1 MTMINR
7 TDEHQVDYYEVL
19 QISPNAEPDTVHRV
33 YRLLAQRFHPDNQET
48 GNANRFR
55 LLHEAYSVLSDA
67 ERRAQYDLQHQQ
79 QRQERIR
86 LVSVANHAE
95 NDFELEERIRLTV
108 LEALYTQR
116 RIYPNNPG
124 IFDLDLEEVTG
135 TSREHLEFTFW
146 YLMAK
151 NLVKRGEHSRLI
163 ITAEGVDY
171 LEQNLRTGLQLRRLP
186 EHRQTA

>member
-1 MTMINR
+1 MTMKP
-7 TDEHQVDYYEVL
+7 DERQTDYYEVL

-67 ERRAQYDLQHQQ
+67 QQRAHYDLQYQQ
-79 QRQERIR
+79 LRQERIR
-86 LVSVANHAE
+86 LVSVANRTE
-95 NDFELEERIRLTV
+95 NDFELEQSVRLTV

-116 RIYPNNPG
+116 RIYPNTPG

-146 YLMAK
+146 YLMAR
-151 NLVKRGEHSRLI
+151 NMVKRGEHSRLI

-171 LEQNLRTGLQLRRLP
+171 LEQNLKTGLQLRRLP
-186 EHRQTA
+186 EHRHSA

>member
-1 MTMINR
+1 MTTK
-7 TDEHQVDYYEVL
+7 TDQQLDYYEVL
-19 QISPNAEPDTVHRV
+19 QISPNADPDTVHRV
-33 YRLLAQRFHPDNQET
+33 YRLLAQRFHPDNQES

-55 LLHEAYSVLSDA
+55 QLHEAYRVLSDP
-67 ERRAQYDLQHQQ
+67 EQRAKYDLHHQQ

-86 LVSVANHAE
+86 LVSVANRAE
-95 NDFELEERIRLTV
+95 NDFELEQGIRLTV

-124 IFDLDLEEVTG
+124 IFDLDLEAVTG

-163 ITAEGVDY
+163 ITADGVDY
-171 LEQNLRTGLQLRRLP
+171 LEQNLQTGLQLRRLP